1 SNANYFALLANIK
14 LSRKKFQE
22 ALELSNKALELDAE
36 NILGLNTRSSAL
48 LKLNDKEE
56 SFKTIEGAL
65 KEDPNNAY
73 THANYGW
80 GLLEKGDH
88 NKALKHF
95 KESLK
100 NDPNFSYAQAGMME
114 ALKAKYLVYRL
125 FLKYAFWMSNL
136 TARYQWGVIL
146 GFYFASRG
154 LNSLAANNAAWEPFI
169 TPILTLMAIIAFSTW
184 VITPI
189 SNLFLRLNKYGKHLL
204 SRKQMLSSN
213 FVGVSAVIFLLSILA
228 YVIMSD
234 ERWIVTAAFGFA
246 MMVPFSTMFAPT
258 KYKYSLL
265 IYTGIMLIL
274 GLVAIFEA
282 FATGRL
288 LNQYTT
294 IFFFAFIGFQFVA
307 NYLLIREDNR

>member
-1 SNANYFALLANIK
+1 
-14 LSRKKFQE
+14 
-22 ALELSNKALELDAE
+22 
-36 NILGLNTRSSAL
+36 
-48 LKLNDKEE
+48 
-56 SFKTIEGAL
+56 
-65 KEDPNNAY
+65 
-73 THANYGW
+73 
-80 GLLEKGDH
+80 
-88 NKALKHF
+88 
-95 KESLK
+95 
-100 NDPNFSYAQAGMME
+100 
-114 ALKAKYLVYRL
+114 
-125 FLKYAFWMSNL
+125 
-136 TARYQWGVIL
+136 
-146 GFYFASRG
+146 
-154 LNSLAANNAAWEPFI
+154 
-169 TPILTLMAIIAFSTW
+169 
-184 VITPI
+184 
-189 SNLFLRLNKYGKHLL
+189 
-204 SRKQMLSSN
+204 MLSSN